1 MRHRVPV
8 LLVVLAAAVASCGRD
23 AGPGHR
29 VASGPPPVVVFL
41 GDSLTAGYG
50 VGEVQAFPA
59 LVAARLGAGG
69 TPIEV
74 VNAGVSGD
82 TTADG
87 LRRLDRILAGHPD
100 AVVVALGANDG
111 LRGVPVDEIEHN
123 LREIVIRVKRS
134 GAAPLL
140 LGMRV
145 PPTFGTRY
153 SRQFEEVYERL
164 ADDLGV
170 ALVPFMLK
178 GVAGRPS
185 LNLEDRLHPNAAGHD
200 RIADTV
206 APYLERLLRRR

>member
-1 MRHRVPV
+1 MRHRLPV
-8 LLVVLAAAVASCGRD
+8 LLTVLAAAVAACGRD
-23 AGPGHR
+23 AGPAHR
-29 VASGPPPVVVFL
+29 IASGPPPVVVFL

-50 VGEVQAFPA
+50 VGEAQAFPA
-59 LVAARLGAGG
+59 LVAERLYARGMPVEA
-69 TPIEV
+69 

-87 LRRLDRILAGHPD
+87 LRRLDRILVDHPD
-100 AVVVALGANDG
+100 AVVVGLGANDG
-111 LRGVPVDEIEHN
+111 LRGVPVDEIERN
-123 LREIVIRVKRS
+123 LREIVMRVERA
-134 GAAPLL
+134 GATPLL

-178 GVAGRPS
+178 GVAGRPT
-185 LNLEDRLHPNAAGHD
+185 LNLEDRLHPNAAGHR
-200 RIADTV
+200 RIAETV
-206 APYLERLLRRR
+206 APYLERLLRR